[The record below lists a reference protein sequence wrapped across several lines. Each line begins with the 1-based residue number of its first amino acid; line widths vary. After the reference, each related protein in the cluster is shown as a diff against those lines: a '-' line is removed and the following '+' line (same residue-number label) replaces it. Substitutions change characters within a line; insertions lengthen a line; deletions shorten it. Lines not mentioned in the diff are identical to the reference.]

1 MKHSDHTGRSADLLF
16 CSLIAG
22 RTMPF
27 RMAVPLAFLIFA
39 YAPHC
44 RCSETPGSFR
54 RGVSAADPVRLL
66 KRLPEI
72 QARCVGI
79 AQHACLL
86 TFGHKA
92 IADAIIPPGK
102 VGRASGR
109 ERVCQS
115 V

>member
-1 MKHSDHTGRSADLLF
+1 
-16 CSLIAG
+16 
-22 RTMPF
+22 MPF
-27 RMAVPLAFLIFA
+27 RMAFPLAFLILA

-86 TFGHKA
+86 KFGHKA
-92 IADAIIPPGK
+92 IDDAIIPRGIGG
-102 VGRASGR
+102 VRAEIGRASCR
-109 ERVCQS
+109 ERVGQY